1 MRTGQR
7 DVHNTPL
14 KRRLSIT
21 YEELETLKKSIKV
34 SVLNEL
40 RAETDNVSDQDSIKD
55 LVLSEIRTELMGI
68 PNPALLKASILNE
81 LKMELK
87 ISGEHYSEAADRK
100 LRELTGIQDGLVREL
115 LDQKM
120 LIKKLETEIGNLSK
134 QLEHVKKTASAALPA
149 AVSPSITFALPEDPL
164 DLPPLSRKP
173 KQKPE
178 PRKENPAAYRLTG
191 FREAPAP
198 LPGTG
203 AKVQLKLKEVEPAEL
218 DKEEVETKC
227 EYIIA
232 ESGDKR
238 RLKGTV
244 RQQSSIRTEPPRQQS
259 SIRTEPLRQQPPIR
273 IEPPRQQP
281 PGPSF
286 PVRQPAAVRTDPA
299 RTQPSDD
306 YKCEYIIA
314 EKTSKRTEP
323 PRQQPP
329 GSSFPSRQS
338 SAVRTDPARAQ
349 PADDYKCEYIIAEK
363 TSKKH
368 FIEESVDVRDNED
381 AEIITCNR
389 KNSGA

>member
-14 KRRLSIT
+14 KSRLSIT

-40 RAETDNVSDQDSIKD
+40 RAEMENVSDQDSIKD

-81 LKMELK
+81 LRTELK
-87 ISGEHYSEAADRK
+87 TSGENDSGSADRK
-100 LRELTGIQDGLVREL
+100 LRELAGVQDGLVREL

-120 LIKKLETEIGNLSK
+120 LIKKMETQIGNLTK
-134 QLEHVKKTASAALPA
+134 QLEDAKKTVPVVPPSVVP
-149 AVSPSITFALPEDPL
+149 SSITLALPEDPL
-164 DLPPLSRKP
+164 DLPPLSRKA

-178 PRKENPAAYRLTG
+178 PRKESPAYRLG
-191 FREAPAP
+191 EFREAPAS

-203 AKVQLKLKEVEPAEL
+203 TKVQLKLREVEPAEL
-218 DKEEVETKC
+218 DRGEAETKC

-238 RLKGTV
+238 RLKGTM
-244 RQQSSIRTEPPRQQS
+244 RQQPSIREPARQQPSIREPARQQPSIRTEPRQQS
-259 SIRTEPLRQQPPIR
+259 SGL
-273 IEPPRQQP
+273 
-281 PGPSF
+281 SF
-286 PVRQPAAVRTDPA
+286 PQRQP
-299 RTQPSDD
+299 
-306 YKCEYIIA
+306 
-314 EKTSKRTEP
+314 
-323 PRQQPP
+323 
-329 GSSFPSRQS
+329 
-338 SAVRTDPARAQ
+338 SAVRTDPVKTQ

-368 FIEESVDVRDNED
+368 FIEESVDVREKED
-381 AEIITCNR
+381 AEVITCSR
-389 KNSGA
+389 KNSRA

>member
-40 RAETDNVSDQDSIKD
+40 RAEMENVSDQDYIKD

-81 LKMELK
+81 LRTELK
-87 ISGEHYSEAADRK
+87 ASGENDSGATDRK
-100 LRELTGIQDGLVREL
+100 LRELAGIQDGLVREL

-120 LIKKLETEIGNLSK
+120 LVKKLETQIGTLTK
-134 QLEHVKKTASAALPA
+134 QLEDAKKTAPVAQPSVVP
-149 AVSPSITFALPEDPL
+149 PSIALALPEDPL

-178 PRKENPAAYRLTG
+178 SRKENPAYRLG
-191 FREAPAP
+191 EFKEAPAP

-203 AKVQLKLKEVEPAEL
+203 AKVQLKLREVEPAEL
-218 DKEEVETKC
+218 DREEAETKC

-232 ESGDKR
+232 ESGDRR
-238 RLKGTV
+238 RLKGAV
-244 RQQSSIRTEPPRQQS
+244 RQQPSIREPARQQSSILTEPRQQS
-259 SIRTEPLRQQPPIR
+259 S
-273 IEPPRQQP
+273 
-281 PGPSF
+281 GPSF
-286 PVRQPAAVRTDPA
+286 PQRRP
-299 RTQPSDD
+299 
-306 YKCEYIIA
+306 
-314 EKTSKRTEP
+314 
-323 PRQQPP
+323 
-329 GSSFPSRQS
+329 
-338 SAVRTDPARAQ
+338 SAVRTDPVKTQ

-363 TSKKH
+363 TTKKH
-368 FIEESVDVRDNED
+368 FIEESVDVREKED
-381 AEIITCNR
+381 AEIITCSR
-389 KNSGA
+389 KNSRA

>member
-40 RAETDNVSDQDSIKD
+40 RAEMENVSDQDSIKD

-81 LKMELK
+81 LRMELK
-87 ISGEHYSEAADRK
+87 VSGENNSGAADRK
-100 LRELTGIQDGLVREL
+100 LREITGIQDGLVREL

-120 LIKKLETEIGNLSK
+120 LIKKLETQIGNLTK
-134 QLEHVKKTASAALPA
+134 QLEDAKKTTSATPPS
-149 AVSPSITFALPEDPL
+149 VVPPSIALAIPDDPL

-173 KQKPE
+173 RQKPE
-178 PRKENPAAYRLTG
+178 NRKENPAYRLG
-191 FREAPAP
+191 EFREAPAS

-203 AKVQLKLKEVEPAEL
+203 TKVQLKLREVEPAEL
-218 DKEEVETKC
+218 DREEVEAKC

-238 RLKGTV
+238 RLKGTL
-244 RQQSSIRTEPPRQQS
+244 RQQPSIREPARQQPSIRMEPRQQS
-259 SIRTEPLRQQPPIR
+259 SGSSLPH
-273 IEPPRQQP
+273 
-281 PGPSF
+281 
-286 PVRQPAAVRTDPA
+286 RQPSTFKASPIN
-299 RTQPSDD
+299 TQPEDD

-314 EKTSKRTEP
+314 ERT
-323 PRQQPP
+323 
-329 GSSFPSRQS
+329 
-338 SAVRTDPARAQ
+338 T
-349 PADDYKCEYIIAEK
+349 
-363 TSKKH
+363 KKH
-368 FIEESVDVRDNED
+368 FIEESIDVREKED
-381 AEIITCNR
+381 AELITCSR
-389 KNSGA
+389 KTSRAK